1 MLDSDGGGT
10 LDSKVEGWRG
20 LDKSGVAAIEVA
32 GTEGSIRFWAC
43 RMPRRSSGWFT
54 VMNRDPIEDEVDC
67 EATGADR
74 ARRNPGRRRVRLT
87 GGASFGE
94 FGRLDMWLCSQFTIS
109 GVQISILDT
118 LCIGNWSI

>member
-1 MLDSDGGGT
+1 MHLR
-10 LDSKVEGWRG
+10 LYG
-20 LDKSGVAAIEVA
+20 LGLYRVGAGVVAAGYKYYNCSECCKRLLTLTRVSDA
-32 GTEGSIRFWAC
+32 TERLPLA
-43 RMPRRSSGWFT
+43 
-54 VMNRDPIEDEVDC
+54 PIEDEVDC

-118 LCIGNWSI
+118 LCISNWSI